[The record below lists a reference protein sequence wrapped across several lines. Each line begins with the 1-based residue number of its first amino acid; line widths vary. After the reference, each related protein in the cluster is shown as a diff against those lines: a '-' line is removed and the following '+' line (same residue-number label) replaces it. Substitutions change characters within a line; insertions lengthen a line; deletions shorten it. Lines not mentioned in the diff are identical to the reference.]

1 MQLVKLTQG
10 SPEWHAHRRVHF
22 NASDAPAMMG
32 CSPYKTRAQLLH
44 EMATGIAADIDAG
57 TQRRFDDGHRFEALA
72 RPLAEEII
80 GEELYPVI
88 GTEGRLS
95 ASFDGLTLLAEKAFE
110 HKTLSAELADVLH
123 ADCKGFELPLH
134 YQVQME
140 QQCLV
145 SGADSVLFMATKWD
159 GERLVDSRHCWY
171 RHSDELAA
179 KILAGWEQFAADL
192 AAYVPPVI
200 EAEVIGRTPET
211 LPALR
216 IEVTGMVTASN
227 LDAFKQHALAVFS
240 GINRNLKT
248 DQDFADAEKTVKWC
262 GDVEDRLAAAKQH
275 ALSQTE
281 SIDALFR
288 AIDEIG
294 AEARRVRLQ
303 LDKDVKARKEAI
315 RGEIVADGVAGWNAH
330 LQALHA
336 RLDGVKI
343 AVAQPDFG
351 GAIKGKKTV
360 ESLRNA
366 VDTALAAA
374 KIEASALADKI
385 DANLRAYREQAAG
398 FEFLFPDY
406 RLLAIKA
413 ADDMAAVIKNRIS
426 EHEAAEA
433 AKREAAA
440 EREKQAQIAAQM
452 RTLDAAEDAAIVAPP
467 VAPARVIH
475 PAAVAL
481 RGERPTLK
489 LGEINARLG
498 LTVSADFLTELGFE
512 AHIERS
518 SRLYRESEWPA
529 ICAGISA
536 HVLAAAKAKHAGA
549 A

>member
-44 EMATGIAADIDAG
+44 EMATGIAADVDAG
-57 TQRRFDDGHRFEALA
+57 TKRRFDDGHRFEALA

-80 GEELYPVI
+80 GEDLYPVI

-95 ASFDGLTLLAEKAFE
+95 ASFDGLTLLADKAFE
-110 HKTLSAELADVLH
+110 HKTLNAELADVLH

-159 GERLVDSRHCWY
+159 GERLIASCHCWY
-171 RHSDELAA
+171 RHNDELAA
-179 KILAGWEQFAADL
+179 KIIAGWEQFAADL

-240 GINRNLKT
+240 SINRDLKT
-248 DQDFADAEKTVKWC
+248 DQDFADAEKAVKWC

-288 AIDEIG
+288 AIDEIS

-315 RGEIVADGVAGWNAH
+315 RGEIVADGVASWNSH

-343 AVAQPDFG
+343 AMAQPDFG

-366 VDTALAAA
+366 VDTALASA

-385 DANLRAYREQAAG
+385 DVNLRAYREQAAG

-406 RLLAIKA
+406 RLLVVKA
-413 ADDMAAVIKNRIS
+413 ADDLAAVIKNRIS
-426 EHEAAEA
+426 EHQAAEA
-433 AKREAAA
+433 AKLAAA
-440 EREKQAQIAAQM
+440 AAKPAAVPAQVEQ
-452 RTLDAAEDAAIVAPP
+452 P
-467 VAPARVIH
+467 APARVIH

-481 RGERPTLK
+481 RGERATLK

-498 LTVSADFLTELGFE
+498 LIVTADFLQGLGFE
-512 AHIERS
+512 ATIDRNA
-518 SRLYRESEWPA
+518 RLYRESDWPS

-536 HVLAAAKAKHAGA
+536 RVLAAAKTTHAEA